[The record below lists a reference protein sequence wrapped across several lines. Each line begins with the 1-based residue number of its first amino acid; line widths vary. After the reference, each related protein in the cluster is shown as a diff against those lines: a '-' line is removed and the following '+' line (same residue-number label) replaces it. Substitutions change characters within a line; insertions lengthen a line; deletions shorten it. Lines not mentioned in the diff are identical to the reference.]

1 MIKPFRKYSEMTD
14 SGKNRHEDELAGRFS
29 QDIYSKVV
37 RAGKRTY
44 FFDVKSTRNDE
55 MFLIIT
61 ESIKR
66 TEADGDISYEKH
78 KIFIYRED
86 FENFADSLK
95 EVYTYISAHQKEI
108 PSPPVIRERGT
119 PAE

>member
-1 MIKPFRKYSEMTD
+1 MTD

-29 QDIYSKVV
+29 QDVYSKVV

-66 TEADGDISYEKH
+66 TEADGDFSYEKH

-86 FENFADSLK
+86 FDNFADSLK
-95 EVYTYISAHQKEI
+95 EVYSFISAHQKDKPEHLLA
-108 PSPPVIRERGT
+108 REGGV
-119 PAE
+119 PEE